1 MADPGFP
8 GRHTTTTQVT
18 QTSVSPQFR
27 FDKSYIHTIPGM
39 IKIACIVF
47 NLLGF
52 ISIQVSAFSH
62 HSRGSYFSSIAMTG
76 FWFTVLMLA
85 AYLFHVCE
93 KFYKIPWLKIEM
105 YFCALWTVL
114 YLFAACFAATF
125 ASGAY
130 KVGALFGFIA
140 MCLYGYDAFLK
151 YNAVRRGEIAQGV
164 RIVEQ
169 RQQQTTVTIA

>member
-1 MADPGFP
+1 MADAGFP

-18 QTSVSPQFR
+18 QTSVSPQIR
-27 FDKSYIHTIPGM
+27 YDQSYINTIPGM
-39 IKIACIVF
+39 IKIACVII
-47 NLLGF
+47 NLVGF
-52 ISIQVSAFSH
+52 ICIEVSAFSH
-62 HSRGSYFSSIAMTG
+62 HSRGGFFVTVAMTA
-76 FWFTVLMLA
+76 FWFTGLMLA

-105 YFCALWTVL
+105 YFCGVWTIL
-114 YLFAACFAATF
+114 YLIASCLAATYGVEAF
-125 ASGAY
+125 TAA
-130 KVGALFGFIA
+130 AFFGFVA

-151 YNAVRRGEIAQGV
+151 YSAVRRGEIAQGV

>member
-1 MADPGFP
+1 MADAGFP

-18 QTSVSPQFR
+18 QTSVSPQLR
-27 FDKSYIHTIPGM
+27 YDQSYIQTIPGM
-39 IKIACIVF
+39 LKIACIVV
-47 NLLGF
+47 NLIGF
-52 ISIQVSAFSH
+52 ICIQVSAFSY

-76 FWFTVLMLA
+76 FWFTGIMLA

-105 YFCALWTVL
+105 YFCALWTIL

-125 ASGAY
+125 GVEAFTAA
-130 KVGALFGFIA
+130 ALFGFVA

-151 YNAVRRGEIAQGV
+151 FNAVRRGEIAQGI